1 MGASS
6 QHNPPTGPA
15 RASVTTIT
23 LSHRHLPGT
32 SVIAVGGEVD
42 LASSGRLADY
52 VYRVRR
58 PGDHVVFDLTRL
70 LFLDCSGLR
79 VLIAS
84 ARQAAEDD
92 AVVLLAGTHG
102 VPARLMHIV
111 RMHSLL
117 PMVSTVEQALTAL
130 PITAC
135 AGTR

>member
-6 QHNPPTGPA
+6 QHDSPTGPA
-15 RASVTTIT
+15 RASATTFR

-52 VYRVRR
+52 VNCVRR

-92 AVVLLAGTHG
+92 AVVLLAGVHG
-102 VPARLMHIV
+102 VPARLMHLV
-111 RMHSLL
+111 RIHSLL

-130 PITAC
+130 PITVC
-135 AGTR
+135 AGTM